1 MTTNNITGDKL
12 INNKGDHS
20 LYSDN
25 FDKIGSPLQYTPP
38 ETRYHLSISLPKEV
52 IKKLQSV
59 AEDRCTTISH
69 IIQEQLDSIYNDL

>member
-12 INNKGDHS
+12 INNKGNHS

-38 ETRYHLSISLPKEV
+38 ETRYPVSITLPKELF
-52 IKKLQSV
+52 KKIQII
-59 AEDRCTTISH
+59 AENKGTTVTQF
-69 IIQEQLDSIYNDL
+69 IQEDVNSIYNDL